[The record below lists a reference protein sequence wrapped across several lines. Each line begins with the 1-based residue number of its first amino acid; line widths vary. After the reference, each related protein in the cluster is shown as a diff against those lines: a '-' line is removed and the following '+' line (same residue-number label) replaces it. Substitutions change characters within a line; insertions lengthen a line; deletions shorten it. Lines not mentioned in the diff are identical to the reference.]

1 LTFSFPSSCFS
12 TNYGTKRGRVSPA
25 AVSFGT
31 RGFPALFSG
40 ELSCRAEVDV
50 WRRHL
55 EPSGSAY
62 RKGAPAAFS
71 GWSGGNR
78 PYRPGL
84 PVRHFPVAFCHPDT
98 AGSRLG
104 GPPGS
109 SLEHGGLPGA
119 QPSARRRTGATRR
132 ILTRSANPRV
142 APRDVREGN
151 SYPLP
156 PSLPSAFVDDA
167 AKRDD
172 DGRRR
177 LLRSCKPSPI
187 RGRGQRGSVLS
198 REKSVGRRSD
208 HMRGPSSPS
217 V

>member
-1 LTFSFPSSCFS
+1 LFFYQLRYQAGSRQP
-12 TNYGTKRGRVSPA
+12 GGGLVRDA
-25 AVSFGT
+25 
-31 RGFPALFSG
+31 GFPALFSG

-167 AKRDD
+167 VKRDD